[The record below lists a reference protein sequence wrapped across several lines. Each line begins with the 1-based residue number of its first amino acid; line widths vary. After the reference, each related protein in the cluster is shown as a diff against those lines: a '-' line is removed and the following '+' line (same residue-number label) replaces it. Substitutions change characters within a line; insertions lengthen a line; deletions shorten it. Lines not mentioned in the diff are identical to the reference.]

1 LGARI
6 RKERENLNLS
16 REKFAEIVGIS
27 PYYLGQIERGDRR
40 MSLEILIKI
49 ANTLHVS
56 VDYILFGVDMLFYN
70 SSCNKEY
77 IARESDDEYKSYEHN
92 SLQDLINLLSRC
104 TNSQL
109 SLVKELVKLII
120 PYLKKLSFHNYL
132 YGNST
137 LIIISYTC
145 LIFRLSPESSSLPEP
160 HLLIWHS

>member
-1 LGARI
+1 MSIFNIFNYNYKVNYEEVKNMEKKLNYKELGARI

-56 VDYILFGVDMLFYN
+56 VDYILFGVDRIFNN
-70 SSCNKEY
+70 SSCNQEY
-77 IARESDDEYKSYEHN
+77 IARESTDEYKSYEHN

-120 PYLKKLSFHNYL
+120 PYLKS
-132 YGNST
+132 
-137 LIIISYTC
+137 
-145 LIFRLSPESSSLPEP
+145 
-160 HLLIWHS
+160 

>member
-1 LGARI
+1 
-6 RKERENLNLS
+6 
-16 REKFAEIVGIS
+16 
-27 PYYLGQIERGDRR
+27 

-120 PYLKKLSFHNYL
+120 PYLKAEF
-132 YGNST
+132 
-137 LIIISYTC
+137 
-145 LIFRLSPESSSLPEP
+145 P
-160 HLLIWHS
+160 